1 MRLVTIEQARQHCRA
16 DSDDDQMLTL
26 YGGAAEDAAQDFLNR
41 RVYEDE
47 DALAAAVLAGA
58 AGCDPIVVN
67 DAIRAAVLLTLGHL
81 YANRENVVTGTI
93 VSEMKEGTRSLLW
106 PYRIGLGV

>member
-1 MRLVTIEQARQHCRA
+1 MRLVTIEEARQHCRV

-26 YGGAAEDAAQDFLNR
+26 YGGAAEDAAQEFLNR
-41 RVYEDE
+41 RVYKDE
-47 DALAAAVLAGA
+47 DALAAAVLAGT

-81 YANRENVVTGTI
+81 YANRENVLVGSA

-106 PYRIGLGV
+106 PYRVGLGV

>member
-1 MRLVTIEQARQHCRA
+1 MRLVTIEQARQHCRV

-26 YGGAAEDAAQDFLNR
+26 YGGAAEDAAQEFLNR

-47 DALAAAVLAGA
+47 AELAAAVLNGT

-81 YANRENVVTGTI
+81 YANRESVITGSA

-106 PYRIGLGV
+106 PYRVGLGV

>member
-1 MRLVTIEQARQHCRA
+1 MRLVTIEQARQHCRV

-47 DALAAAVLAGA
+47 AALAAAVLNGT

-81 YANRENVVTGTI
+81 YANRENVITGT

-106 PYRIGLGV
+106 PYRVGLGV

>member
-1 MRLVTIEQARQHCRA
+1 MRLVTIEEARQHCRV

-26 YGGAAEDAAQDFLNR
+26 YGRAAEDAAQEFLNR
-41 RVYEDE
+41 RVYKDE
-47 DALAAAVLAGA
+47 DALAVAVLAGT

-81 YANRENVVTGTI
+81 YANRENVIVGSA

-106 PYRIGLGV
+106 PYRVGLGV

>member
-1 MRLVTIEQARQHCRA
+1 MRLVTIEEARQHCRV

-26 YGGAAEDAAQDFLNR
+26 YGGAAEDAAQEFLNR
-41 RVYEDE
+41 RVYKDE
-47 DALAAAVLAGA
+47 DDLAAAVLAGT

-81 YANRENVVTGTI
+81 YANRENVIVGSA

-106 PYRIGLGV
+106 PYRVGLGV

>member
-1 MRLVTIEQARQHCRA
+1 MRLVTIEQARQHCRV

-26 YGGAAEDAAQDFLNR
+26 YAGAAEDAAQEFLNR

-47 DALAAAVLAGA
+47 DALAAAVLAGT

-67 DAIRAAVLLTLGHL
+67 DAIRAAMLLTLGHL
-81 YANRENVVTGTI
+81 YANRENVVVGSA

-106 PYRIGLGV
+106 PYRVGLGV